1 MEIIIRMEEKEN
13 PTVGAA
19 LYEMAEDYWV
29 KTYLPQLIQKAKEG
43 HSCGTLSINIPASAA
58 EVVETAFAKLGIKVS
73 TSGGHYN
80 SKCEYCY
87 EKIVFSWGS

>member
-19 LYEMAEDYWV
+19 LREMAEDYWV

-43 HSCGTLSINIPASAA
+43 HSCGTLSINIPASTA
-58 EVVETAFAKLGIKVS
+58 EVVKTAFAKLGIKVS
-73 TSGGHYN
+73 TCGGYYN
-80 SKCEYCY
+80 SKDEYCFR
-87 EKIVFSWGS
+87 EIIFSWA